1 MEPDTDLVTVKQP
14 KAVRQP
20 GALYYRQGTS
30 GTCIDLGAGRLDLTQ
45 GFASPE
51 KCGFAVNQL
60 LVGLSLSICKVEKYL

>member
-1 MEPDTDLVTVKQP
+1 MELDTDLVTVKQP

-20 GALYYRQGTS
+20 GALCYRQGTS

-51 KCGFAVNQL
+51 KCDFGVNQL
-60 LVGLSLSICKVEKYL
+60 LCGPQLVHL